1 MRKGLWK
8 SLLCGGLCAALLGAA
23 ALPAAAAGTELTQRS
38 DFIWG
43 GNGHN
48 KGYVAYPESQVEKQI
63 KVAAELGVGIYRFN
77 YNPATLDEIE
87 YLDYVVKLCKA
98 YGLKMM
104 LVMDNSGPAPNS
116 DGYQSSKEASYIS
129 ALADRGRMIAARYAG
144 KIDYI
149 QIFNE
154 VDIPC
159 LVNGQGG
166 DGSNVNQFNQTWLA
180 IYAKR
185 FKAVNDAIKAENKSV
200 KTVVNISYKHT
211 GLFDYLADYQGG
223 VNFDVIG
230 LDWYSNMGSMTDM
243 LTYLTRYKQKEII
256 VCETNIWDGTEGKY
270 EAERT
275 AYLTK
280 VMKEA
285 YYHPSKR
292 VKGLIFYEL
301 LDERNL
307 VEHENEAWFGLVN
320 CDINGNIGAVKPAY
334 KEIQKLLGGKAMDT
348 IHVDRDSPW
357 DDIDSPTD
365 PTVKPTTKPPAVKT
379 TPKAT
384 GKPTSQPNTT
394 TVTDAVSSG
403 SGETTGTATAED
415 STTTGAASAAT
426 TAATST
432 EPQSGVPVWPFV
444 VGGIVLVL
452 GGGGFAAWWFLLR
465 GKKAS

>member
-1 MRKGLWK
+1 
-8 SLLCGGLCAALLGAA
+8 
-23 ALPAAAAGTELTQRS
+23 
-38 DFIWG
+38 
-43 GNGHN
+43 
-48 KGYVAYPESQVEKQI
+48 
-63 KVAAELGVGIYRFN
+63 
-77 YNPATLDEIE
+77 
-87 YLDYVVKLCKA
+87 
-98 YGLKMM
+98 
-104 LVMDNSGPAPNS
+104 
-116 DGYQSSKEASYIS
+116 
-129 ALADRGRMIAARYAG
+129 
-144 KIDYI
+144 
-149 QIFNE
+149 
-154 VDIPC
+154 
-159 LVNGQGG
+159 
-166 DGSNVNQFNQTWLA
+166 
-180 IYAKR
+180 
-185 FKAVNDAIKAENKSV
+185 
-200 KTVVNISYKHT
+200 
-211 GLFDYLADYQGG
+211 
-223 VNFDVIG
+223 
-230 LDWYSNMGSMTDM
+230 MTDM

-357 DDIDSPTD
+357 DDIDSPAD

-379 TPKAT
+379 TTKAT

-403 SGETTGTATAED
+403 SGETTAPTRQKIAPPPAPPLPQRRQRRPQNRRAGFP
-415 STTTGAASAAT
+415 SGPLSSAASSWCWAA
-426 TAATST
+426 ADLPPGGSCCVVKRPRSRFPNLQRFRVVVCAVASVLCGR
-432 EPQSGVPVWPFV
+432 PKISGH
-444 VGGIVLVL
+444 
-452 GGGGFAAWWFLLR
+452 AWYFI
-465 GKKAS
+465 KHK